1 MSRRTGWE
9 PQRADM
15 HAGTKQ
21 EWERRPGWCTYQ
33 RVRRTGI
40 VDKSA
45 RSTVF
50 TDSASWENLGDVGI
64 QQDSD
69 RPRMRTIG
77 KPVRI
82 GLRVV
87 EPILGL
93 KSVRPAGLLVSAWLR
108 AVR

>member
-69 RPRMRTIG
+69 RPRMRHNWQTG
-77 KPVRI
+77 SDWLTSSRTDTRSEVRQT
-82 GLRVV
+82 GWSS
-87 EPILGL
+87 G
-93 KSVRPAGLLVSAWLR
+93 
-108 AVR
+108 